1 MTSISAMAAPR
12 PKHGIGA
19 EEAGMKNYVAYCAAC
34 DCEVLVKV
42 DPDSERPVDLSDV
55 VCLERV
61 DSCDAVEC
69 PLMGASGEE
78 LLERLEFL
86 PLELHGQ
93 GERSLDESEELV
105 KKARIS
111 ALRRGTGR
119 GHEG

>member
-1 MTSISAMAAPR
+1 
-12 PKHGIGA
+12 
-19 EEAGMKNYVAYCAAC
+19 MKNYVAYCAAC

-42 DPDSERPVDLSDV
+42 DPGAERPVDLSDV

-69 PLMGASGEE
+69 PLMGVSGEE
-78 LLERLEFL
+78 LLERLEFQ
-86 PLELHGQ
+86 PMELHGTAA
-93 GERSLDESEELV
+93 RSLDEAEDLV

-119 GHEG
+119 QHEG